1 MTASATLLTSGTY
14 TSATLTSTFVT
25 NTFNTGTGERLIVLL
40 LACDNY
46 GTSPSNGVGSV
57 QPPTSS
63 PVLTWTAPITSGMV
77 ATPSTDYLNG
87 AVTYRSA
94 SPAVGS
100 GTTVGLWYTYLSA
113 ATAAQDV
120 TVTFNF
126 SPNTRTKAYQVFR
139 VDASAFTGAP
149 AKINVSPFFG
159 LAGAT
164 TATPS
169 ITSGTLQPGKLWF
182 GVSGTETN
190 ASPTVYDSDT
200 TNGTWVGFNSTVFQ
214 TTANS
219 GSVTTSQRLY
229 VDYKVHLNS
238 QSTQTFNFTQ
248 TSADSQLIGFAVEV
262 FEPADAPTGVTAI
275 DNQNQQA
282 TLSWTAPSNWGGQV
296 ITDYAVQYRTPA
308 GTGSWTTWSH
318 AASTSTSAT
327 ITGLTNGQSYEFQV
341 AAVTT
346 ANAVT
351 KTGAWSSSAYAQP
364 TLHELTG
371 GNAIKVRD
379 GWGLNTGN
387 LDPTTIIP
395 WSQFW
400 SVESPLFRSY
410 INAETVT
417 DGVALVTSGVT
428 FMPQIGTAT
437 AGQQSGIYR
446 KGRSELGYSDAIG
459 PARLA
464 YTSLSSP
471 YSTNAVL
478 EIWWVA
484 NMVDV
489 VLPTS
494 GTTSSL
500 WFGWPTV
507 GFGSQSLYDHRTTTG
522 AYWAFTDKTT
532 NTPST
537 TGATAWTDAS
547 THLYRVVLTSD
558 SNTAQLYRDNVLF
571 TQQTSANLYYT
582 ANASSSLNLGYA
594 LSGSLT
600 MRSSGTNTPIP
611 NGPGPLVPFWGTYSA
626 GSTTTATQQAKM
638 LQWARAKYGVA

>member
-1 MTASATLLTSGTY
+1 MVASATLLTSGTY
-14 TSATLTSTFVT
+14 SATTLTSTFVT

-40 LACDNY
+40 LVCDNY

-63 PVLTWTAPITSGMV
+63 PVLTWTAPITGAMV
-77 ATPSTDYLNG
+77 TNASTDYLNG

-126 SPNTRTKAYQVFR
+126 NPTTRTKVYQVWR
-139 VDASAFTGAP
+139 VDASAFIGAA
-149 AKINVSPFFG
+149 AKITVSPGFS

-190 ASPTVYDSDT
+190 AAVTTYDTDT
-200 TNGTWVGFNSTVFQ
+200 SNGAWTAQGNAFETI
-214 TTANS
+214 ANS
-219 GSVTTSQRLY
+219 GAITTSQRLY
-229 VDYKVHLNS
+229 VDYKLHLNS
-238 QSTQTFNFTQ
+238 QTTQTFNFTQ

-262 FEPADAPTGVTAI
+262 FEPADAPTGVTTL

-308 GTGSWTTWSH
+308 GTGSWIAWSH
-318 AASTSTSAT
+318 AASASTSAT

-346 ANAVT
+346 ANAVS
-351 KTGAWSSSAYAQP
+351 KTGAWSSSVYAQP

-387 LDPTTIIP
+387 LDPTKIIP
-395 WSQFW
+395 WSLFY

-410 INAETVT
+410 INAGTLT
-417 DGVALVTSGVT
+417 DGAILSTAGVS
-428 FMPQIGTAT
+428 FLPQIGTAT
-437 AGQQSGIYR
+437 ISAQAASYYR
-446 KGRSELGYSDAIG
+446 KDRSEFQYLDAIG
-459 PARLA
+459 RPSIS
-464 YTSLSSP
+464 YSPISST
-471 YSTNAVL
+471 YSTVL

-484 NMVDV
+484 NMIDV

-500 WFGWPTV
+500 WFGWPTS
-507 GFGSQSLYDHRTTTG
+507 GFGSTSLFDYRTTTG
-522 AYWAFTDKTT
+522 AYWAFTDATT
-532 NTPST
+532 STLST
-537 TGATAWTDAS
+537 TGATSYSDTN
-547 THLYRVVLTSD
+547 THLYRVVLTSG
-558 SNTAQLYRDNVLF
+558 STTVSLYRDNVLF
-571 TQQTSANLYYT
+571 TSQTSANGYYT
-582 ANASSSLNLGYA
+582 SVTTPA
-594 LSGSLT
+594 LSIGYGVGGALS
-600 MRSSGTNTPIP
+600 MRRSGTGSVPT
-611 NGPGPLVPFWGTYSA
+611 GQGPLVPFWGTYT
-626 GSTTTATQQAKM
+626 STSQTTSVQQAKM
-638 LQWARAKYGVA
+638 LQWARAKYGVV